1 ITAEVARNYINYR
14 TFQERIL
21 LSRRNIE
28 IQERVVHITQVQFD
42 SGNVTELDVQ
52 QAKNQLYTTKAAQP
66 SLEVAMKQSRSA
78 LALLLGVLPE
88 EVEKL

>member
-1 ITAEVARNYINYR
+1 
-14 TFQERIL
+14 FQERIL

-66 SLEVAMKQSRSA
+66 SLEVAMKQSRTA

-88 EVEKL
+88 EVE